1 MINHQT
7 LIIHKFKSLFN
18 ILFEIKNVLNFKI
31 IEDNEDNSI
40 IHYEEKNL
48 LIISGEKK
56 IKKKN
61 LIYIDEFPISLSKLI
76 ELINI
81 NFVKNKY
88 NAQNNIKIGNYYIN
102 FNSRMIN
109 KDNLKLSLTEKE
121 IKIINYLNI
130 SKKAVTISDLQSEV
144 WGHKS
149 KLETH
154 TVETHVYRL
163 RKKMEKIF
171 KDNSFILSLKKG
183 YKINA

>member
-1 MINHQT
+1 MNNHQT

-18 ILFEIKNVLNFKI
+18 ILFEIKNALNFTI
-31 IEDNEDNSI
+31 IEDNKDKSI
-40 IHYEEKNL
+40 TKYEQKNT

-56 IKKKN
+56 FKKKN
-61 LIYIDEFPISLSKLI
+61 SIYIDEYPISLSKLI

-81 NFVKNKY
+81 NFVKNEY

-102 FNSRMIN
+102 FNSRMII
-109 KDNLKLSLTEKE
+109 KGNLKLSLTEKE
-121 IKIINYLNI
+121 IKIIDYLNI
-130 SKKAVTISDLQSEV
+130 SKKAVSISDLQSEV

-171 KDNSFILSLKKG
+171 KDNSFILSLKNG
-183 YKINA
+183 YKINE

>member
-1 MINHQT
+1 M
-7 LIIHKFKSLFN
+7 
-18 ILFEIKNVLNFKI
+18 
-31 IEDNEDNSI
+31 
-40 IHYEEKNL
+40 
-48 LIISGEKK
+48 
-56 IKKKN
+56 
-61 LIYIDEFPISLSKLI
+61 SKLI